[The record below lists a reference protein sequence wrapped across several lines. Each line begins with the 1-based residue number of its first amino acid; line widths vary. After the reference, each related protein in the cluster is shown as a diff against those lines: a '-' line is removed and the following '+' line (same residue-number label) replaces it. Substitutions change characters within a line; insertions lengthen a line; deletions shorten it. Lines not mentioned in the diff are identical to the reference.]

1 MIKSMT
7 GFGEA
12 ERVIEGIICRV
23 EIKTVNHRFFNLNF
37 RIPNAFSRFETK
49 IQKVLQEV
57 ITRGHVNYGL
67 SIRSGDATGLSNFP
81 ELDLERAKFYWETL
95 KVLQKELGIEDEIG
109 LSHIIGESFKDTT
122 ESIPIE
128 NIGKDEIIDLTRV
141 ALEEVVAFRTDEG
154 SNIEKDLRAR
164 LVVLEDLLQGIET
177 RAPERLVSER
187 DRLQRSVMELIGA
200 DLVDQ
205 DRLSREIAIL
215 ADKWDISEEIVRLR
229 SHLDLFSGTL
239 KTDPAGVVGKKLG
252 FILQEIHRE
261 ANTINSKA
269 NDGIIGNAGI
279 TLKEEIERIREQL
292 ENVE

>member
-1 MIKSMT
+1 M
-7 GFGEA
+7 
-12 ERVIEGIICRV
+12 
-23 EIKTVNHRFFNLNF
+23 
-37 RIPNAFSRFETK
+37 
-49 IQKVLQEV
+49 
-57 ITRGHVNYGL
+57 
-67 SIRSGDATGLSNFP
+67 
-81 ELDLERAKFYWETL
+81 
-95 KVLQKELGIEDEIG
+95 
-109 LSHIIGESFKDTT
+109 
-122 ESIPIE
+122 
-128 NIGKDEIIDLTRV
+128 TRV

>member
-12 ERVIEGIICRV
+12 ERVIDGIICRV
-23 EIKTVNHRFFNLNF
+23 EIKTVNHRFFNINF

-57 ITRGHVNYGL
+57 ITRGHVNYAL
-67 SIRSGDATGLSNFP
+67 SVQSGDASGLSNLP
-81 ELDLERAKFYWETL
+81 ELDLKRAKFYWETL
-95 KVLQKELGIEDEIG
+95 KVLQKELEIEDEIG
-109 LSHIIGESFKDTT
+109 LSHIMGESFKHSSG
-122 ESIPIE
+122 SIPIE
-128 NIGKDEIIDLTRV
+128 NIGKEDIIDLTRV
-141 ALEEVVAFRTDEG
+141 ALEEVMVFRTDEG
-154 SNIEKDLRAR
+154 SNIEKDLRER
-164 LVVLEDLLQGIET
+164 LVVLGDLLQSIER

-187 DRLQRSVMELIGA
+187 DRLQRSVMELIGG

-215 ADKWDISEEIVRLR
+215 ADKWDISEEVVRLR

-239 KTDPAGVVGKKLG
+239 KTDPPGVAGKKLG

-261 ANTINSKA
+261 VNTINSKA
-269 NDGIIGNAGI
+269 NDGIIANAGI
-279 TLKEEIERIREQL
+279 ALKEEVECIREQL

>member
-37 RIPNAFSRFETK
+37 RIPNAFSRFETT

-109 LSHIIGESFKDTT
+109 LSHIIGESFKDTP